1 MEATKLLLFLAFHVG
16 AADSSGDEISN
27 QETQL
32 FFDRA
37 LKTAVVGHDLDPLEF
52 PGFEY
57 EVSVATA
64 KVKLYNITVHGLGTV
79 CSAGENFISADNNG
93 TCLKID
99 VAVRNVT
106 VSVRANVTVSLFL
119 FTSTV
124 MMETIVLVN
133 FTEVTLDI
141 QEKNV
146 ELKVEELEISG
157 TDAVDIKTSEIG
169 EGSFTFAAAK
179 IAFEAYVKTF
189 FSTGLKEKFRDAIT
203 AKLDWLYKFVMSD

>member
-27 QETQL
+27 QETRL

-37 LKTAVVGHDLDPLEF
+37 LQAAVVGYDLDPLEF
-52 PGFEY
+52 PGFEF
-57 EVSVATA
+57 EVSVAVA
-64 KVKLYNITVHGLGTV
+64 KVKLYNITVYGLGTV
-79 CSAGENFISADNNG
+79 CGAGENFISADNNG

-106 VSVRANVTVSLFL
+106 VSVRANVTVGLFL

-141 QEKNV
+141 QDKNATSSRSSSTDGKWNSGVRPYNTDVNNMRPGDRRHSV
-146 ELKVEELEISG
+146 ELVAASPHG
-157 TDAVDIKTSEIG
+157 ASRFRHRRTNAPTAVNLVLL
-169 EGSFTFAAAK
+169 F
-179 IAFEAYVKTF
+179 
-189 FSTGLKEKFRDAIT
+189 
-203 AKLDWLYKFVMSD
+203 

>member
-16 AADSSGDEISN
+16 ALDSSGDKISN

-32 FFDRA
+32 FFDKA
-37 LKTAVVGHDLDPLEF
+37 LQTAVVGYHLDPLKF
-52 PGFEY
+52 PGVEF

-64 KVKLYNITVHGLGTV
+64 RVKLYNITVYGLGTV
-79 CSAGENFISADNNG
+79 SSGGENFFSADNNG

-106 VSVRANVTVSLFL
+106 VSVRANVTVNFVF

-124 MMETIVLVN
+124 MMETKVFLN

-141 QEKNV
+141 KEKSVN
-146 ELKVEELEISG
+146 LDVEELIITG
-157 TDAVDIKTSEIG
+157 TDAVD
-169 EGSFTFAAAK
+169 
-179 IAFEAYVKTF
+179 
-189 FSTGLKEKFRDAIT
+189 FRDLPNYLVVSIST
-203 AKLDWLYKFVMSD
+203 

>member
-16 AADSSGDEISN
+16 AADSSGDEILN

-64 KVKLYNITVHGLGTV
+64 KVKLFNITVHGLGTV

-106 VSVRANVTVSLFL
+106 VSVRANVTVSLL
-119 FTSTV
+119 FYTSTL
-124 MMETIVLVN
+124 MMETIVFVN

-141 QEKNV
+141 KEKNV

-157 TDAVDIKTSEIG
+157 TDAAVIRSSNIAGDSYT
-169 EGSFTFAAAK
+169 FTAAK
-179 IAFEAYVKTF
+179 IGLETYVKSF
-189 FSTGLKEKFRDAIT
+189 FSTGLKDKLSDVIT
-203 AKLDWLYKFVMSD
+203 AKLEWLYTFVMSD